1 MIEDRLKDVA
11 KEADREKALN
21 EVVKAIAK
29 DKVEAAKDA
38 EERTRAAERA
48 RALAEQKLMETNVKL
63 GGTKLKLAEAESLN
77 LAQAN
82 EISEQKATLEACED
96 KWYNV
101 GFADAKTPW
110 NQSSTNH
117 GNMGSMRDG

>member
-48 RALAEQKLMETNVKL
+48 QALVEQKLMETDVKF
-63 GGTKLKLAEAESLN
+63 GGTKLKLAEDESLN
-77 LAQAN
+77 FAQAN
-82 EISEQKATLEACED
+82 EISE
-96 KWYNV
+96 
-101 GFADAKTPW
+101 
-110 NQSSTNH
+110 
-117 GNMGSMRDG
+117 